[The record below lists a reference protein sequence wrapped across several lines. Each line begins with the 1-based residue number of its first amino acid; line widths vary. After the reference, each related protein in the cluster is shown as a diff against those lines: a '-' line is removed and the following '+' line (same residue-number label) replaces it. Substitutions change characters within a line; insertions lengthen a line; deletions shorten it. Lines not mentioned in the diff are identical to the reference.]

1 MNPKIDACSRVFST
15 SSRDMLQGTYIE
27 LAISYQELFAPT
39 PLQHGNGSA
48 FLQGDFS
55 VAEIAS
61 NDSTIDNRKK
71 REIWRDESYELL
83 VWQVQELLDTSWLD
97 RSSAPKLLITFEY
110 TSSET
115 GSGSG
120 WSIRAVPDMLMYR
133 LKRGSLVWRS
143 KFPETR

>member
-27 LAISYQELFAPT
+27 LTISYQELFAPT
-39 PLQHGNGSA
+39 PLRHGNSRA
-48 FLQGDFS
+48 FLRGDFS

-83 VWQVQELLDTSWLD
+83 VWQV
-97 RSSAPKLLITFEY
+97 
-110 TSSET
+110 
-115 GSGSG
+115 
-120 WSIRAVPDMLMYR
+120 
-133 LKRGSLVWRS
+133 
-143 KFPETR
+143 